1 MGGMIEQVSK
11 FDLTELLYDV
21 KEREGLQR
29 EEEEEMSNRL
39 HQIWLMVNMESE
51 KKVAKLVAGL

>member
-1 MGGMIEQVSK
+1 MIEQVSK